1 MTHQEYQQMKE
12 KEIEVFEQRLKDIIE
27 LEIDACDPSAP
38 GALDTLSDNRKLLAD
53 PALLRKAAERFHEL
67 FWENDEVTQ
76 LEHDAADQAMIEV
89 ARKAPAV
96 QSGFSIIRNGEAIEL
111 TKDEADAFRL
121 KLVREEVD
129 GFISGWLETIG
140 YRLDDEDKAEDA
152 RIVKALSK
160 RENKDRLVAAFSST
174 MLTSLLPVIGDD
186 DMASD
191 MYDEVLDRLFRPI
204 AERIAEEESE
214 DE

>member
-140 YRLDDEDKAEDA
+140 YRLDDEDKAEEA

-160 RENKDRLVAAFSST
+160 KENRDRLVGAFSSS
-174 MLTSLLPVIGDD
+174 MLTSLLPVITDD
-186 DMASD
+186 DVAANI
-191 MYDEVLDRLFRPI
+191 YDEVLDRLFRPV
-204 AERIAEEESE
+204 AERIVEESE

>member
-53 PALLRKAAERFHEL
+53 PLLMRKAAERFHEL
-67 FWENDEVTQ
+67 FWEDDEVTQ

-96 QSGFSIIRNGEAIEL
+96 QSGFTIMRDGNEIEL
-111 TKDEADAFRL
+111 TKDEIDAFRL
-121 KLVREEVD
+121 SMQRDEINGALSD
-129 GFISGWLETIG
+129 WLETLEYNENEEDDAI
-140 YRLDDEDKAEDA
+140 LDLMTDGNRDKL
-152 RIVKALSK
+152 LSC
-160 RENKDRLVAAFSST
+160 FG
-174 MLTSLLPVIGDD
+174 TSLLSNLLMASDDD
-186 DMASD
+186 DMNG
-191 MYDEVLDRLFRPI
+191 YQYLIDRLFRPI
-204 AERIAEEESE
+204 AERIIRECKNNEQS
-214 DE
+214 

>member
-1 MTHQEYQQMKE
+1 MNEYKLYRE
-12 KEIEVFEQRLKDIIE
+12 KEIDIMEQRLRDIIE
-27 LEIDACDPSAP
+27 VENDASDPDAP

-53 PALLRKAAERFHEL
+53 PLLMRKAAERFHEL

-121 KLVREEVD
+121 KVVREEVD
-129 GFISGWLETIG
+129 VFISGWLETIG
-140 YRLDDEDKAEDA
+140 YRLDDEDKAEEA

-160 RENKDRLVAAFSST
+160 KENRDRMVAAFSST

-186 DMASD
+186 DMASN
-191 MYDEVLDRLFRPI
+191 MYDEVLDRLFRPV
-204 AERIAEEESE
+204 AERIVEESE

>member
-96 QSGFSIIRNGEAIEL
+96 QSGFYIIRNGEAIEL

-160 RENKDRLVAAFSST
+160 RENRDRLVAAFSST

-186 DMASD
+186 DMACA
-191 MYDEVLDRLFRPI
+191 MYDEVLDRLFRPV
-204 AERIAEEESE
+204 AERIVEESE

>member
-53 PALLRKAAERFHEL
+53 PVLLRKAAERFHEL

-96 QSGFSIIRNGEAIEL
+96 QSGFSIIRDGEAIEL
-111 TKDEADAFRL
+111 TKDEADAFHL

-160 RENKDRLVAAFSST
+160 RENRDRLVAAFSST

-204 AERIAEEESE
+204 AERIAEESE

>member
-38 GALDTLSDNRKLLAD
+38 GALDTLSDNRKLLAN
-53 PALLRKAAERFHEL
+53 PLLMRKAAERFHEL

-76 LEHDAADQAMIEV
+76 LEHDTADQAMIEV

-96 QSGFSIIRNGEAIEL
+96 QNGFSIIRNGEAIEL

-160 RENKDRLVAAFSST
+160 RENRDRMVAAFSST

-204 AERIAEEESE
+204 AERIAEESE

>member
-38 GALDTLSDNRKLLAD
+38 GALDTLSDNRKLLAN
-53 PALLRKAAERFHEL
+53 PLLMRKAAERFHEL

-96 QSGFSIIRNGEAIEL
+96 QNGFSIIRNGEAIEL

-140 YRLDDEDKAEDA
+140 YRLDDEGKAEDA

-160 RENKDRLVAAFSST
+160 RENRDRLVAAFSST

-204 AERIAEEESE
+204 AERITEESE

>member
-38 GALDTLSDNRKLLAD
+38 GALDTLSDNRKLLAN
-53 PALLRKAAERFHEL
+53 PLLMRKAAERFHEL

-76 LEHDAADQAMIEV
+76 LEHDTADQAMIEV

-96 QSGFSIIRNGEAIEL
+96 QNGFSIIRNGEAIEL

-160 RENKDRLVAAFSST
+160 RENRDRLVAAFSST

-204 AERIAEEESE
+204 AERIAEESE

>member
-140 YRLDDEDKAEDA
+140 YRLDDEDKAEEA

-160 RENKDRLVAAFSST
+160 KENRDRLVAAFSSS

-191 MYDEVLDRLFRPI
+191 MYDEVLDRLFRPV
-204 AERIAEEESE
+204 AERIVEESE

>member
-38 GALDTLSDNRKLLAD
+38 GTLDTLSDNRKLLVD
-53 PALLRKAAERFHEL
+53 PVLLRRAAERFHEV
-67 FWENDEVTQ
+67 FWDNDEVTQ
-76 LEHDAADQAMIEV
+76 LEHDAADQAMIEI

-96 QSGFSIIRNGEAIEL
+96 QNGFSIIRNGEAIEL

-140 YRLDDEDKAEDA
+140 YRLDNEDKAEDA

-160 RENKDRLVAAFSST
+160 RENRDRLVAAFSST

-204 AERIAEEESE
+204 AERIAEESE

>member
-1 MTHQEYQQMKE
+1 MTMNEYKLYRE
-12 KEIEVFEQRLKDIIE
+12 KEIDIMEQRLRDIIE
-27 LEIDACDPSAP
+27 VENDASDPDAP

-53 PALLRKAAERFHEL
+53 PLLMRKAAERFHAL
-67 FWENDEVTQ
+67 FWEDDEVTQ

-89 ARKAPAV
+89 ARKAPAA

-121 KLVREEVD
+121 KVVREEVD
-129 GFISGWLETIG
+129 VFISGWLETIG
-140 YRLDDEDKAEDA
+140 YRLDDEDKAEEA

-160 RENKDRLVAAFSST
+160 RENRDRMVAAFSST

-186 DMASD
+186 DMASN
-191 MYDEVLDRLFRPI
+191 MYDEVLDRLFRPV
-204 AERIAEEESE
+204 AERIVEESE

>member
-53 PALLRKAAERFHEL
+53 PALLRKAAERFHKL

-121 KLVREEVD
+121 KLVRKEVD

-140 YRLDDEDKAEDA
+140 YRLDDEDKAEEA

-160 RENKDRLVAAFSST
+160 KENRDRLVAAFSSS

-191 MYDEVLDRLFRPI
+191 MYDEVLDRLFRPV
-204 AERIAEEESE
+204 AERIVEESE

>member
-27 LEIDACDPSAP
+27 VENDACDPSAP

-53 PALLRKAAERFHEL
+53 PLLMRKAAERFHEL

-96 QSGFSIIRNGEAIEL
+96 QSGFSIIRDGEAIEL

-160 RENKDRLVAAFSST
+160 RENRDRMVAAFSST
-174 MLTSLLPVIGDD
+174 MLTSLLPVITDD
-186 DMASD
+186 DVAANI
-191 MYDEVLDRLFRPI
+191 YDEVLDRLFRPV
-204 AERIAEEESE
+204 AERIVEESKNE
-214 DE
+214 

>member
-27 LEIDACDPSAP
+27 VENDASDPDAP
-38 GALDTLSDNRKLLAD
+38 GVFDTLSDNRKLLAD
-53 PALLRKAAERFHEL
+53 PLLMRKAAERFHEL

-89 ARKAPAV
+89 ARKAPSV

-121 KLVREEVD
+121 KVVREEVD
-129 GFISGWLETIG
+129 VFISGWLETIG

-160 RENKDRLVAAFSST
+160 RENRDRLVAAFSST

-186 DMASD
+186 DMACA
-191 MYDEVLDRLFRPI
+191 MYDEVLDRLFRPV
-204 AERIAEEESE
+204 AERIAEESE

>member
-1 MTHQEYQQMKE
+1 MTMNEYKLYRE
-12 KEIEVFEQRLKDIIE
+12 KEIDIMEQRLRDIIE
-27 LEIDACDPSAP
+27 VENDASDPDAP

-53 PALLRKAAERFHEL
+53 PLLMRKAAERFHEL

-121 KLVREEVD
+121 KVVREEVD
-129 GFISGWLETIG
+129 VFISGWLETIG
-140 YRLDDEDKAEDA
+140 YRLDDEDKAEEA

-160 RENKDRLVAAFSST
+160 KENRDRMVAAFSST

-186 DMASD
+186 DMASN
-191 MYDEVLDRLFRPI
+191 MYDEVLDRLFRPV
-204 AERIAEEESE
+204 AERIVEESE

>member
-53 PALLRKAAERFHEL
+53 PLLMRRAAERFHEL

-76 LEHDAADQAMIEV
+76 LEHDVADQAMIEV
-89 ARKAPAV
+89 ARKAEPAHSV
-96 QSGFSIIRNGEAIEL
+96 FTIIRNGEAIEL

-160 RENKDRLVAAFSST
+160 RENRDRLVAAFSST

-186 DMASD
+186 EMASD

-204 AERIAEEESE
+204 AERIAEESE

>member
-89 ARKAPAV
+89 ARNAPAV
-96 QSGFSIIRNGEAIEL
+96 QSGFYIIRNGEAIEL

-160 RENKDRLVAAFSST
+160 RENRDRLVAAFSST

-186 DMASD
+186 DMACA
-191 MYDEVLDRLFRPI
+191 MYDEVLDRLFRPV
-204 AERIAEEESE
+204 AERIAEESE

>member
-1 MTHQEYQQMKE
+1 MKE

-38 GALDTLSDNRKLLAD
+38 RALDTLSDNRKLLAD
-53 PALLRKAAERFHEL
+53 PLLMRRAAERFHEL

-76 LEHDAADQAMIEV
+76 LEHDVADQAMIEV
-89 ARKAPAV
+89 ARKAEPAHSV
-96 QSGFSIIRNGEAIEL
+96 FTIIRNGEAIEL

-160 RENKDRLVAAFSST
+160 RENRDRLVAAFSST

-204 AERIAEEESE
+204 AERIAEESE

>member
-38 GALDTLSDNRKLLAD
+38 GALDTLSDNRKLLAN
-53 PALLRKAAERFHEL
+53 PLLMRKAAERFHEL

-96 QSGFSIIRNGEAIEL
+96 QNGFSIIRNGETIEL

-160 RENKDRLVAAFSST
+160 RENRDRLVAAFSST

-204 AERIAEEESE
+204 AERIEEESE
-214 DE
+214 DG

>member
-96 QSGFSIIRNGEAIEL
+96 QSGFYIIRNGEAIEL

-160 RENKDRLVAAFSST
+160 RENRDRLVAAFSST

-186 DMASD
+186 DMACA
-191 MYDEVLDRLFRPI
+191 MYDEVLDRLFRPV
-204 AERIAEEESE
+204 AERIAEESK

>member
-38 GALDTLSDNRKLLAD
+38 GALDTLSDNRKLLAN
-53 PALLRKAAERFHEL
+53 PLLMRKAAERFHEL

-96 QSGFSIIRNGEAIEL
+96 QNGFSIIRNGEAIEL

-160 RENKDRLVAAFSST
+160 RENRDRLVAAFSST

-204 AERIAEEESE
+204 AERIAEESE

>member
-12 KEIEVFEQRLKDIIE
+12 KEIEVFEQRLKDMIE
-27 LEIDACDPSAP
+27 LEIDACDPAAP

-53 PALLRKAAERFHEL
+53 PVLLRKAAERFHEV
-67 FWENDEVTQ
+67 FWDNDEVTQ

-121 KLVREEVD
+121 KVVREEVD
-129 GFISGWLETIG
+129 VFISGWLETIG
-140 YRLDDEDKAEDA
+140 YRLDDEDKDEDA

-160 RENKDRLVAAFSST
+160 RENRDRMVAAFSST

-186 DMASD
+186 VMASN

-204 AERIAEEESE
+204 AERVVE
-214 DE
+214 DMG

>member
-96 QSGFSIIRNGEAIEL
+96 QSGFYIIRNGEAIEL

-160 RENKDRLVAAFSST
+160 RENRDRLVAAFSST

-186 DMASD
+186 DMACA
-191 MYDEVLDRLFRPI
+191 MYDEVLDRLFRPV
-204 AERIAEEESE
+204 AERIAEESE

>member
-96 QSGFSIIRNGEAIEL
+96 QSGFYIIRNGEAIEL

-140 YRLDDEDKAEDA
+140 YRLDDENKAEDA

-160 RENKDRLVAAFSST
+160 RENRDRLVAAFSST

-191 MYDEVLDRLFRPI
+191 MYDEVLDRLFRPV
-204 AERIAEEESE
+204 AERIAEESE